1 MSAKKTFLILAIY
14 ICAFSAY
21 AQDDSFI
28 KDLLESAAENLPEDV
43 DLYELTERLNNLRAH
58 PINLNETT
66 AEKLKQLFFLSPLQ
80 ISNLLRHL
88 ENNGKLLDLVELQSI
103 DGFDLAT
110 VGRILPFV
118 TLSKGANK
126 SKLTW
131 KGISDI
137 GTNDLML
144 RYGRVIEVPKG
155 YTDLPGSRY
164 LGTQDRMLLRYKYA
178 YNNRVSVG
186 LVMEK
191 DAGESYLKGKV
202 LSDHLSANL
211 TFNDVGPFK
220 KVVLGDYSLQFGQGL
235 TMWSGFGFGK
245 GPDVTSVAARDVGL
259 RSYSS
264 SNEASFFRGFA
275 NTVELW
281 KKIELTSFISYRKRD
296 GSLKL
301 WPDSTVT
308 IQTINDSGYHRT
320 KTELKN
326 QNSLGQM
333 VFGGALQYLSDN
345 LNLGVVGYQSR
356 YDQNFITG
364 NSAYNKYAFTGTN
377 LINTGFHYSY
387 TFKNVYSYGEIAHS
401 IDGGWAVVNGLLI
414 SLSPKL
420 STVLLHR
427 NYDRDYRNFF
437 SSAVGEGTDV
447 SNEKG
452 VYAGLNFSPS
462 KKFLYSIYL
471 DYFKFPWLKFRV
483 DSASKGHEILVQGI
497 YTPKKTLKILLRFKR
512 ELKQQNPDATD
523 KSEGLKNVLK
533 GSGRAAIDWKLNKS
547 IDFQHRVEVSLY
559 KKGEMG
565 QELGKLVYCDFN
577 YHPPL
582 GKLSGNLRIAYFS
595 TPSYN
600 SRIYAYEDD
609 VLYGSS
615 FGLYSEKG
623 FRSYSNIRCR
633 ITRKVDLWA
642 RYALTFYQDKESISS
657 GLDEIEGNIKSDVKV
672 QLRYQF

>member
-1 MSAKKTFLILAIY
+1 M
-14 ICAFSAY
+14 
-21 AQDDSFI
+21 
-28 KDLLESAAENLPEDV
+28 
-43 DLYELTERLNNLRAH
+43 
-58 PINLNETT
+58 
-66 AEKLKQLFFLSPLQ
+66 
-80 ISNLLRHL
+80 
-88 ENNGKLLDLVELQSI
+88 
-103 DGFDLAT
+103 
-110 VGRILPFV
+110 
-118 TLSKGANK
+118 
-126 SKLTW
+126 
-131 KGISDI
+131 
-137 GTNDLML
+137 
-144 RYGRVIEVPKG
+144 
-155 YTDLPGSRY
+155 
-164 LGTQDRMLLRYKYA
+164 
-178 YNNRVSVG
+178 
-186 LVMEK
+186 
-191 DAGESYLKGKV
+191 
-202 LSDHLSANL
+202 
-211 TFNDVGPFK
+211 
-220 KVVLGDYSLQFGQGL
+220 
-235 TMWSGFGFGK
+235 
-245 GPDVTSVAARDVGL
+245 
-259 RSYSS
+259 
-264 SNEASFFRGFA
+264 
-275 NTVELW
+275 
-281 KKIELTSFISYRKRD
+281 
-296 GSLKL
+296 
-301 WPDSTVT
+301 
-308 IQTINDSGYHRT
+308 
-320 KTELKN
+320 
-326 QNSLGQM
+326 
-333 VFGGALQYLSDN
+333 
-345 LNLGVVGYQSR
+345 GYQSR

-565 QELGKLVYCDFN
+565 QEFGKLVYCDFN

-582 GKLSGNLRIAYFS
+582 AKLSGNLRIAYFS